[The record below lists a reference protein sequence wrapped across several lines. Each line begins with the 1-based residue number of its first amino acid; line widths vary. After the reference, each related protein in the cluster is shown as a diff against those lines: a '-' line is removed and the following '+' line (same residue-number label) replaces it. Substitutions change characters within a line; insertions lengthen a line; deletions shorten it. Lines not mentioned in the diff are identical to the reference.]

1 MYAVASQLSENL
13 IQSAAMLAV
22 SACVV
27 AWLWAAVQWWQRR
40 PILPYE
46 PRRPVP
52 WHAIDLAII
61 VVFYLAMQSGVI
73 ALADACLGPA
83 ASRTPATYDATGS
96 QAEHIVAQLIAEG
109 NPWVFL
115 LCIVSAGLVAPITEE
130 FFFRVLLQ
138 GWLQALQHRWR
149 RQMPTLRRLVP
160 GGVGPI
166 VLTSLLFAR
175 LHFRVDTPPINLR
188 FLLFV
193 LAGDA
198 GARLLT
204 SVFAV
209 AWLRWHVSATAADL
223 GWTPKNTP
231 GDLKLGLVTFMAVAA
246 PVYAVQKIAFRY
258 LLPAYIAPD
267 PLPLFFFALVLG
279 ALYYRTHRILPSIVL
294 HAALNGTSLVLAW
307 LSG

>member
-1 MYAVASQLSENL
+1 MYAIASQPAGNL
-13 IQSAAMLAV
+13 ILSAAILAI

-27 AWLWAAVQWWQRR
+27 AWTWAAAQWWQRR
-40 PILPYE
+40 PILPYQ
-46 PRRPVP
+46 PRRPAP
-52 WHAIDLAII
+52 WRAIDLGAIVI
-61 VVFYLAMQSGVI
+61 FYLVMQSGVI
-73 ALADACLGPA
+73 ALADAFLGATALGAP
-83 ASRTPATYDATGS
+83 STYDAAGS
-96 QAEHIVAQLIAEG
+96 QAEHVVAQLIADG
-109 NPWVFL
+109 NPWVLL

-138 GWLQALQHRWR
+138 GWLDALQHRWR

-160 GGVGPI
+160 RGSGPI

-175 LHFRVDTPPINLR
+175 LHFRVDTPPLNLR
-188 FLLFV
+188 FLIFL

-204 SVFAV
+204 SAFAV
-209 AWLRWHVSATAADL
+209 AWLRRRVGATAADL
-223 GWTPKNTP
+223 GWTPGNSL
-231 GDLKLGLVTFMAVAA
+231 GDLKLGLVTFMAVGA
-246 PVYAVQKIAFRY
+246 PVYAVQMAFRC
-258 LLPAYIAPD
+258 LLSAAVAPD

-279 ALYYRTHRILPSIVL
+279 ALYYRTHRILPLIVL

>member
-1 MYAVASQLSENL
+1 MYAVANQPFGNL
-13 IQSAAMLAV
+13 IVSATILAV

-40 PILPYE
+40 PILPYQ

-61 VVFYLAMQSGVI
+61 VVFYLVMQSGVI
-73 ALADACLGPA
+73 ALADACLGSA
-83 ASRTPATYDATGS
+83 ASRAPAIYDASGS

-115 LCIVSAGLVAPITEE
+115 LCIVSAGLVAPISEE
-130 FFFRVLLQ
+130 LFFRVLLQ

-149 RQMPTLRRLVP
+149 RQMPTLRRLIP
-160 GGVGPI
+160 GGLGPI
-166 VLTSLLFAR
+166 MLTSLLFAR
-175 LHFRVDTPPINLR
+175 LHFRVDTPPIDLR
-188 FLLFV
+188 FLLFL

-204 SVFAV
+204 SAFAV
-209 AWLRWHVSATAADL
+209 AWLRWHVGATAADL
-223 GWTPKNTP
+223 GWTAKNTP
-231 GDLKLGLVTFMAVAA
+231 GDVRLGLLSFMAVAA
-246 PVYAVQKIAFRY
+246 PVYAVQIAFRY
-258 LLPAYIAPD
+258 LLPACIAPD
-267 PLPLFFFALVLG
+267 PLPLFFFALALG
-279 ALYYRTHRILPSIVL
+279 ALYYRTHRLLPSIVL

-307 LSG
+307 LGG